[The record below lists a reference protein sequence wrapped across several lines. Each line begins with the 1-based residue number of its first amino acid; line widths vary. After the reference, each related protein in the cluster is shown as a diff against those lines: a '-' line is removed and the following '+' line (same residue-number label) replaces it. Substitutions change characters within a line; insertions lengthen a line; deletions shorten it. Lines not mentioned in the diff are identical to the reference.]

1 MFLSSPFLTKQSIMK
16 FSNCYY
22 LKFKSTGIQPIEF
35 FKTISCQILD
45 SGDDNYLT
53 VENSKYD
60 GEGYEFMF
68 LFLEP
73 YKTMQFIEKLLSINC
88 VDEYMD
94 VSELLIN
101 GELEHHPDFK
111 LAYFGFPEQLEK
123 FSYANSNS
131 FIPDK
136 RHLFDAFI
144 LKHRSID
151 VVLEKIQ
158 KYGVDNILTIDKQIL
173 QQHNN

>member
-1 MFLSSPFLTKQSIMK
+1 M
-16 FSNCYY
+16 SNCYY
-22 LKFKSTGIQPIEF
+22 LKFKSTGIQPFEF
-35 FKTISCQILD
+35 FKIISCQILD
-45 SGDDNYLT
+45 PGDDNYLI

-73 YKTMQFIEKLLSINC
+73 YKTKQFIDKLLGINC

-111 LAYFGFPEQLEK
+111 LAYFGFPEQLSK
-123 FSYANSNS
+123 SIYNKSSSY
-131 FIPDK
+131 IPDK
-136 RHLFDAFI
+136 RHLFDEFI
-144 LKHRSID
+144 LKYRSID
-151 VVLEKIQ
+151 AVLEKIQ
-158 KYGVDNILTIDKQIL
+158 KYGIDHILEIDKQIL
-173 QQHNN
+173 HQLTY